1 MNALTSRV
9 SLPLAVCIVAFGIAG
24 VALLRSPQTGAP
36 TPAPPAA
43 VADPAPVE
51 LATARIDIAGF
62 AFGGQTAVAPGQTI
76 TVVNADGAP
85 HTLTS
90 VDGLFDTGVLGGGE
104 GGSFA
109 APTAPGSY
117 AFFCSLHP
125 SMTGTLTVAA

>member
-9 SLPLAVCIVAFGIAG
+9 SLPLMVCIVAFGIAG
-24 VALLRSPQTGAP
+24 VALLRSPQTATP
-36 TPAPPAA
+36 TSTPPAA

-62 AFGGQTAVAPGQTI
+62 AFDGQTAVAPGQTI
-76 TVVNADGAP
+76 SVVNTDGAP

-90 VDGLFDTGVLGGGE
+90 VDGAFDTGVIGGGE
-104 GGSFA
+104 SGGFTAPA
-109 APTAPGSY
+109 APGTY

-125 SMTGTLTVAA
+125 SMTGTLTVG